1 MVDGP
6 KDLFRTRDHVADF
19 DRYVSE
25 YARRSMQSRERH
37 EHRLDVAYGD
47 SPAERLD
54 LFLPQP
60 SARPRPIHLFI
71 HGGYWRMF
79 SKDDFSFIADTVLAA
94 GGIAAIMDY
103 SLMPGVRMQAIVG
116 QVRSA
121 AKWLKTNADSFG
133 GDARRLTVSG
143 HSAGAHLCCTLLE
156 MDSPATPVAALLLS
170 GIYDLAPLQQSFLQ
184 PLLGL
189 TDQEVADFSPVTK
202 IYQPATRV
210 TLMVGELETEPFH
223 TQANQLQALMTAHG
237 STAFLIDA
245 PEQNHMSIVLDMGDA
260 ATQVGRALVGMVQSD
275 S

>member
-19 DRYVSE
+19 DRYVAE
-25 YARRSMQSRERH
+25 YASRSVQSRERH
-37 EHRLDVAYGD
+37 EHQLDVAYGD
-47 SPAERLD
+47 SPVERLD
-54 LFLPQP
+54 LFLPP
-60 SARPRPIHLFI
+60 SSTSPRPIHLFI

-79 SKDDFSFIADTVLAA
+79 SKDGFSFIADTVLAA

-103 SLMPGVRMQAIVG
+103 SLMPGVRMQTIVG

-156 MDSPATPVAALLLS
+156 MDCPATPAAALLLS

-189 TDQEVADFSPVTK
+189 TDQEVADFSPVSK

-210 TLMVGELETEPFH
+210 TLMVGELETGPFH

-237 STAFLIDA
+237 STAFLADA

-260 ATQVGRALVGMVQSD
+260 ATQVGRTLMEIIQGD